1 MLLKAQGKKKNR
13 VKIGYL
19 FYSENEW
26 GVAYRWSLCSLLL
39 IVAAVS
45 QLALWFRLVSSQHWG
60 SNNFYTASTGA
71 LDQDK
76 SGLAGQHADFTTYLC
91 DTQTS

>member
-19 FYSENEW
+19 FYSEHEW

-45 QLALWFRLVSSQHWG
+45 
-60 SNNFYTASTGA
+60 
-71 LDQDK
+71 
-76 SGLAGQHADFTTYLC
+76 
-91 DTQTS
+91 